1 MKNFSSLIV
10 LILLVST
17 ANSQEPN
24 DALRSAWYSFN
35 GSARNMA
42 TGGVMASLGGD
53 ITAANINPAGLGLF
67 KTKEF
72 ILSPGF
78 NLNNNKLLF
87 RSTDTTANKNNFNY
101 GTIGFVIGKPNNP
114 NRSKYTSSA
123 FSFSINQLANY
134 NNQIQFKGFNNF
146 SSFSEQYLEE
156 LTRDGAN
163 MTAAEQ
169 NYIYGSSLAFRTYL
183 VDTLA
188 DANGNVIGFQSLVP
202 ISTGVNQE
210 YNEITRGGLH
220 EIALG
225 FAGNLED
232 KLYLGGSVNIPL
244 SFYQREFTYS
254 EKDAT
259 NNTNNDFDNFVYTE
273 KFKSFGAGIGVK
285 LGFIYKPQEHWRL
298 GFAFHTP
305 QLMVYKDKIRSWM
318 TTNTEAYAGIKSENS
333 DALNSG
339 NAGERKYNLIT
350 PWRTMVSVSYVFRE
364 VQNVKKQRAF
374 ISADIEFVN
383 YRGARFSRSD
393 DDDMVAKA
401 YYKMVNSEVKDY
413 FKGNFNFKL
422 GGELKLN
429 TFMFRLGGAYYGSP
443 YKQRVL
449 NANKV
454 LLTGGL
460 GYRNYG
466 FFIDLAYAHSF
477 NKDVVFPYRLND
489 KPNTF
494 AEQTGSRGNIMLTFG
509 IKF

>member
-1 MKNFSSLIV
+1 MKKIYSISLLIIV
-10 LILLVST
+10 ALKLNAQV
-17 ANSQEPN
+17 PD
-24 DALRSAWYSFN
+24 DALRTAWYTFN

-42 TGGVMASLGGD
+42 IGGVMGSLGGD

-78 NLNNNKLLF
+78 NLNNNNLLF
-87 RSTDTTANKNNFNY
+87 RGTDTTDKKNSFNY
-101 GTIGFVIGKPNNP
+101 GTIGFVFGKPNNP
-114 NRSKYTSSA
+114 NYSKFTSSA
-123 FSFSINQLANY
+123 FSISVNQLANY
-134 NNQIQFKGFNNF
+134 NNSIQFKGFNNF

-156 LTRDGAN
+156 LIADGAN

-183 VDTLA
+183 IDTIA
-188 DANGNVIGFQSLVP
+188 DANGNLIGFQSLVP
-202 ISTGVNQE
+202 ISTGVNQT
-210 YNEITRGGLH
+210 YNEKTRGGLH

-225 FAGNLED
+225 FASNLED
-232 KLYLGGSVNIPL
+232 KLYIGGSVNIPIL
-244 SFYQREFTYS
+244 SFQRDFTYS
-254 EKDAT
+254 ENDAT
-259 NNTNNDFDNFVYTE
+259 NNTNNDFDNFIYTE
-273 KFKSFGAGIGVK
+273 KFKSFGAGFGAK
-285 LGFIYKPQEHWRL
+285 LGFIYKPQERWRL

-305 QLMVYKDKIRSWM
+305 QFMFFKDKIRTWM
-318 TTNTEAYAGIKSENS
+318 TTNTEAYAGIKSESS

-339 NAGERKYNLIT
+339 NAGERKYNLVT
-350 PWRTMVSVSYVFRE
+350 PWRALVSASYVFNE
-364 VQNVKKQRAF
+364 VKDVRKQRAF

-383 YRGARFSRSD
+383 YRGARFARSEED
-393 DDDMVAKA
+393 DYVAKA
-401 YYKMVNSEVKDY
+401 YYKTVNATVKDY
-413 FKGNFNFKL
+413 YKGNFNFRV

-429 TFMFRLGGAYYGSP
+429 IFMFRLGAAYYGSP
-443 YKQRVL
+443 YKERVL
-449 NANKV
+449 NANKMM
-454 LLTGGL
+454 LTGGI

-509 IKF
+509 VKL